1 MSNIMNTKEKIIQ
14 LLKEQNQVTSGEMVE
29 YLDISRQALYKHLP
43 EMLKNKQILKIGRPP
58 KVFYALK
65 EKEAKI
71 EKVEIDTKIKKII
84 DQNYFIIT
92 PGGERIEGFSGFI
105 YWCNKQGLPIIKT
118 AQEYIKTLKKYSIYK
133 KNSLIDGMQKIRAT
147 FKSNLFLDDVYY
159 LDFYS
164 IERFGKTKLGQ
175 ILLYAKQSQNK
186 KLMKELIDD
195 IRPAVEGTIK
205 KFNIDGVGFVSPT
218 VKREV
223 QFMNELKKK
232 LDLKA
237 KEIKITKIKTNIT
250 IPQKTLNKLDD
261 RIENAQKTFAIE
273 EMGRYKN
280 ILLIDDAIG
289 SGATLNEIAKKLKS
303 KGVAKK
309 VIGLAITG
317 SFKGFDVVSEI

>member
-43 EMLKNKQILKIGRPP
+43 EMLKNKQISKIGRPP

-105 YWCNKQGLPIIKT
+105 YWCNKQDLPIIKT

-133 KNSLIDGMQKIRAT
+133 KNSLIDGMQKMRTT
-147 FKSNLFLDDVYY
+147 FKSTLFLDDVYY

>member
-1 MSNIMNTKEKIIQ
+1 
-14 LLKEQNQVTSGEMVE
+14 
-29 YLDISRQALYKHLP
+29 
-43 EMLKNKQILKIGRPP
+43 
-58 KVFYALK
+58 
-65 EKEAKI
+65 
-71 EKVEIDTKIKKII
+71 
-84 DQNYFIIT
+84 
-92 PGGERIEGFSGFI
+92 
-105 YWCNKQGLPIIKT
+105 
-118 AQEYIKTLKKYSIYK
+118 
-133 KNSLIDGMQKIRAT
+133 MQKIRAT

>member
-1 MSNIMNTKEKIIQ
+1 MNTKEKIIQ

-58 KVFYALK
+58 KVFYSLK

-232 LDLKA
+232 LNLKA

>member
-1 MSNIMNTKEKIIQ
+1 MNTKEKIIQ
-14 LLKEQNQVTSGEMVE
+14 LLKKQNQVTPGEMAE
-29 YLDISRQALYKHLP
+29 YLDISRQALYKHLL

-65 EKEAKI
+65 EKEVKI
-71 EKVEIDTKIKKII
+71 KKVEIDTEIKKII

-105 YWCNKQGLPIIKT
+105 YWCNKQGLPIVKT

-133 KNSLIDGMQKIRAT
+133 KNSLIDGMQKMRTT
-147 FKSNLFLDDVYY
+147 FKSTLFLDDVYY

-175 ILLYAKQSQNK
+175 ILLYAKQSQSK
-186 KLMKELIDD
+186 KLITELVDD
-195 IRPAVEGTIK
+195 IRPIVEKTIK

-232 LDLKA
+232 LNLKT

-273 EMGRYKN
+273 EMGNYKN
-280 ILLIDDAIG
+280 VLLIDDAIG

>member
-1 MSNIMNTKEKIIQ
+1 MNTKEKIIQ
-14 LLKEQNQVTSGEMVE
+14 LLKKQNQVTPGEMAE
-29 YLDISRQALYKHLP
+29 YLDISRQALYKHLL

-65 EKEAKI
+65 EKEVKI
-71 EKVEIDTKIKKII
+71 KKVEIDTEIKKII

-105 YWCNKQGLPIIKT
+105 YWCNKQGLPIVKT

-133 KNSLIDGMQKIRAT
+133 KNSLIDGMQKMRTT
-147 FKSNLFLDDVYY
+147 FKSTLFLDDVYY

-175 ILLYAKQSQNK
+175 ILLYAKQSQSK
-186 KLMKELIDD
+186 KLITELVDD
-195 IRPAVEGTIK
+195 IRPIVEKTIK

-232 LDLKA
+232 LNLKT

-289 SGATLNEIAKKLKS
+289 SGATFNEIAKKLKS

>member
-1 MSNIMNTKEKIIQ
+1 MNTKEKIIQ
-14 LLKEQNQVTSGEMVE
+14 LLKKQNQVTPGEMAE
-29 YLDISRQALYKHLP
+29 YLDISRQALYKHLL

-65 EKEAKI
+65 EKEVKI
-71 EKVEIDTKIKKII
+71 KKVEIDTEIKKII

-105 YWCNKQGLPIIKT
+105 YWCNKQGLPIVKT

-232 LDLKA
+232 LNLKA

>member
-1 MSNIMNTKEKIIQ
+1 MNTKEKIIQ

-65 EKEAKI
+65 EKEVKI

-92 PGGERIEGFSGFI
+92 PGGERMEGFAGFI
-105 YWCNKQGLPIIKT
+105 YWCNKQNLPVAKT
-118 AQEYIKTLKKYSIYK
+118 AQEYVKTLNKYSIYK
-133 KNSLIDGMQKIRAT
+133 KDGRIDGMQKMKGT
-147 FKSNLFLDDVYY
+147 FKSSLYLDDVYY

-195 IRPAVEGTIK
+195 IRPAVEETIK

-223 QFMNELKKK
+223 QFMSELKKK
-232 LDLKA
+232 LNLKV

-289 SGATLNEIAKKLKS
+289 SGATLNEIAKKLKN

>member
-1 MSNIMNTKEKIIQ
+1 MNTKEKIIQ

-92 PGGERIEGFSGFI
+92 PGGERVEGFSGFI

-237 KEIKITKIKTNIT
+237 KDIKITKIKTNIT

>member
-1 MSNIMNTKEKIIQ
+1 MNTKEKIIQ

-186 KLMKELIDD
+186 KLMKELIDN
-195 IRPAVEGTIK
+195 IKPAVEGAIK

-232 LDLKA
+232 LNLKT

-289 SGATLNEIAKKLKS
+289 SGATFNEIAKKLKS

>member
-232 LDLKA
+232 LNLKA